1 MRNASVF
8 LFAGEFLLHWY
19 DRKEYKIA
27 LTVIYNGVRLA
38 TLAVVT
44 VAGQNALLASLV
56 DNLARALDE
65 VHNLRG
71 VLVGVKADG
80 RAGLKPAEKNFV
92 QLIGEHFSAERA
104 LAALECLK
112 AFFLNSIKFY
122 HLGASRVKFRACF

>member
-1 MRNASVF
+1 MHPFFSLSVN
-8 LFAGEFLLHWY
+8 FLLHWY

-38 TLAVVT
+38 TLAVVA

-65 VHNLRG
+65 VHDLRG
-71 VLVGVKADG
+71 VLVSVKADG

-92 QLIGEHFSAERA
+92 QLVGEHFSAERA

-112 AFFLNSIKFY
+112 AFFINIIKFY
-122 HLGASRVKFRACF
+122 HLGASRVKF